1 MKPFRTAG
9 SSGGT
14 VDSLAM
20 GAEDNPALRHRLE
33 RIVSRRDAELAN
45 CAVGVVRDAKVA
57 FTFVYGSCAP
67 GTARAADRPYRLD
80 SLIRVASLS
89 KPFVAIAVLTLC
101 ESGLVGLD
109 TDASDI
115 LGFRLR
121 NPSHP
126 DVAITPRMLLCHTS
140 SLRDGDRYSLPPD
153 RPLRGFFDPRSADW
167 DHGVH
172 FASPCTGSGRGWCSR
187 PGEYFRYCN
196 LGYGVLG
203 TLIERTTGVRFDQ
216 YVGDAVLRPIGL
228 EGGFGPASLSSEA
241 LARLVPPYRKIR
253 AGRYATDGQWV
264 AQTDHSAFD
273 HSVLHE
279 YVVGTNATFLSPQG
293 GLRASCV
300 DLLAFVRFMVDPSLR
315 ARAAIV
321 SEARLAEMMHPNW
334 MYDKKL
340 DNGTPCDGVTRL
352 AGLGLFRT
360 TATADSE
367 GSDRLLPGGGPLLWG
382 HHGDAYGFRG
392 GVLFDPDGGYGFCYT
407 IGGTAADPHH
417 LRGNFSSY
425 SYWEEAIH
433 EAVLTAYPP

>member
-1 MKPFRTAG
+1 MKPFRSIG
-9 SSGGT
+9 SPGGSNS
-14 VDSLAM
+14 SL
-20 GAEDNPALRHRLE
+20 GRRLE
-33 RIVSRRDAELAN
+33 RIASRPDAELAN

-57 FTFVYGSCAP
+57 FTFVYGSCTP

-101 ESGLVGLD
+101 ERGLVDLD
-109 TDASDI
+109 ADVSDL

-121 NPSHP
+121 HPSHP

-140 SLRDGDRYSLPPD
+140 SLRDGDRYSLPAD
-153 RPLRGFFDPRSADW
+153 RAIREFFDPRSEHW
-167 DHGVH
+167 DRGAH
-172 FASPCTGSGRGWCSR
+172 FAPPCTEPGREWSNR

-203 TLIERTTGVRFDQ
+203 TLIESATGVRFDR
-216 YVGDAVLRPIGL
+216 YVADAVLRPIGI
-228 EGGFGPASLSSEA
+228 EGGFGPAALSTDA

-253 AGRYATDGQWV
+253 GGRYAPDGEWV
-264 AQTDHSAFD
+264 AQTDHPAPD
-273 HSVLHE
+273 HSVPDE
-279 YVVGTNATFLSPQG
+279 YAVGTNATFLSPQG
-293 GLRASCV
+293 GLRASIG
-300 DLLAFVRFMVDPSLR
+300 DLLAFIRFMVDP
-315 ARAAIV
+315 ARRRQAKIV
-321 SEARLAEMMHPNW
+321 SDARLAEMLRPHW
-334 MYDKKL
+334 TYDHERK
-340 DNGTPCDGVTRL
+340 NGTPYDGVTRL

-367 GSDRLLPGGGPLLWG
+367 GSDRLLPDGGPLLWG

-407 IGGTAADPHH
+407 TGGTAADPHR
-417 LRGNFSSY
+417 LRGSFSSY